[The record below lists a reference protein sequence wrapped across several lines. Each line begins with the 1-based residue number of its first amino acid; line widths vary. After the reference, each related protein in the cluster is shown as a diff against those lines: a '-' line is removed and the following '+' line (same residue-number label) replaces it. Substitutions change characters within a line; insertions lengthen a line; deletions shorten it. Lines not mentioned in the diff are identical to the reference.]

1 MERWLVRRLGARR
14 GHSPAVGPALAIALL
29 VCPAPVWPQSRE
41 SPTSATYGPLHL
53 DITAR
58 VQLDDRTTDAP
69 QADDHDLDLS
79 RKRVGVKGSL
89 GNDVEFEIEAEIAD
103 DRPWRDVFVDY
114 RPLAV
119 LRAQAGHFKL
129 PFGLE
134 ATTGGAKL
142 DFVHRARAASLLAPG
157 RDWGAMAHGRLWRR
171 RIGYEVGGFVGRE
184 TGEQAGTG
192 AEGAPTWAAR
202 LTSAPF
208 SGAKGGLTD
217 LHVGFAATNEPLGG
231 VPLRARTTLG
241 EDVFPVAF
249 NVAGRR
255 RRTGLE
261 ARWRPGP
268 ASVAAEFVRVADD
281 RRGQSISGEDLA
293 PLVAQSW
300 YVSGTWAVTGERKA
314 RGLDRPLRP
323 FLNGGIGAVEVAAR
337 FERLAFGGGS
347 GNEPASLSPRAE
359 RISPASDTVLTVGA
373 NWYLNRWI
381 KLQGNLLREHVRRA
395 DGLPAGSSWGRV
407 IRLQVTL

>member
-1 MERWLVRRLGARR
+1 MERSLARGLGAGR
-14 GHSPAVGPALAIALL
+14 GHSPAVGMALAIALL
-29 VCPAPVWPQSRE
+29 AYPALAWPQSKE
-41 SPTSATYGPLHL
+41 SPTAATYGPLHL
-53 DITAR
+53 DMTAR
-58 VQLDDRTTDAP
+58 IQLDGRTTDTS
-69 QADDHDLDLS
+69 QADEHDLDLS
-79 RKRVGVKGSL
+79 RKRIGVKGSL
-89 GNDVEFEIEAEIAD
+89 GDDVAFEVEAEIAD

-114 RPLAV
+114 RPLSV

-134 ATTGGAKL
+134 ATTGGTKL
-142 DFVHRARAASLLAPG
+142 DFVYRARAASLLAPG

-171 RIGYEVGGFVGRE
+171 IGYEVGGFVGRE
-184 TGEQAGTG
+184 TPGQPSTG
-192 AEGAPTWAAR
+192 ADGAPTWAAR
-202 LTSAPF
+202 LTSTPF
-208 SGAKGGLTD
+208 RGTKGGLTD

-231 VPLRARTTLG
+231 APLRARTTLG
-241 EDVFPVAF
+241 EDVFPTAF

-281 RRGQSISGEDLA
+281 RRGQSISGGDLA

-323 FLNGGIGAVEVAAR
+323 FLNGGMGAIEVAAR
-337 FERLAFGGGS
+337 FERLAFAGGS
-347 GNEPASLSPRAE
+347 GSEPASLSPRAE
-359 RISPASDTVLTVGA
+359 RISPASDAVLTLGA

-381 KLQGNLLREHVRRA
+381 KVQGNLLREHVRRA
-395 DGLPAGSSWGRV
+395 DGLPAGNSWGRV
-407 IRLQVTL
+407 VRLQVAL